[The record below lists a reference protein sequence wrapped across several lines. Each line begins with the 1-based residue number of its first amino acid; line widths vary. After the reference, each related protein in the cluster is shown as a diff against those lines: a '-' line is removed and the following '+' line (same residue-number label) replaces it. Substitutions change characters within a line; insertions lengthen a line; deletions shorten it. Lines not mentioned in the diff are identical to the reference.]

1 VNGTLQIY
9 SQENEGKANNVEGAE
24 EYSKKI
30 EELTQ
35 QIDSHKAE
43 LADKQ
48 KLFEQASSWRY
59 NIRHS
64 DIQHND
70 TPNGPIRDTQL
81 YDTEH
86 NGLNCDI
93 RHYDSQHNFTQYRTL
108 RYQFVIMLSVAFY
121 VAMWCVILMNVNML

>member
-1 VNGTLQIY
+1 LNPKTHDQIAHVNGTLQIF

-48 KLFEQASSWRY
+48 KLFEQASSWRR
-59 NIRHS
+59 NIHHN

-70 TPNGPIRDTQL
+70 TQHG
-81 YDTEH
+81 
-86 NGLNCDI
+86 GLNSDI

-121 VAMWCVILMNVNML
+121 VAMLSVI